1 MTTLSSRKHTEP
13 TGYSQIFI
21 AFFMAVVCFFTTA
34 SSYAKSYSFT
44 WSENPEPVAGYK
56 LYYKKGGDP
65 AAPFNGIDAI
75 EGSSPITVGKQTTFT
90 LTGLEDNT
98 TYHFA
103 LTAYYDT
110 VESGY
115 SEIISVFDT
124 FSSPLTAIII
134 TTSKQGVAPL
144 IVTFDGLTSTG
155 LITNYVWSFGDGE
168 SATSATAT
176 HTYQIPGSYTASL
189 TVSDS
194 SGQSHNSIV
203 QITVTAPPPPP
214 PTVPTVVIAS
224 SSAVG
229 NAPFT
234 VQFDG
239 SGSSSAQS
247 PIVSYAW
254 DFGDSSSGQGTVV
267 AHTFTTPGTYSTTLT
282 VTDSIGLINQ
292 ASTPVIITLPPP
304 EINKSP
310 VALFTATPTSGKAPL
325 TVAFDGSSSS
335 DPDGSISKYVWSFG
349 DGSSVDGV
357 STEHI
362 FTNAGDFVVTL
373 CVTDNQG
380 ATAVTSQ
387 KVSILPPDEIDFEL
401 LEVQADH
408 NWTKFTLSK
417 PFISPVIVAGPP
429 SYTDTAPATIRIR
442 NITNTSFEARIQEWD
457 YLDGK
462 HAFEKFSLIV
472 MEKGVYTLLNGS
484 KLEAGTFTGTTSF
497 RMIALQQ
504 NYAVTPVILTQVAT
518 YNEADAVVGRMRN
531 STPNSFE
538 FRMQEQLKNRN
549 SHTPETVG
557 YIAWEPG
564 KGEFAGLI
572 YEIGF
577 TAKVVTQNWFTLS
590 FKTTFPTGPLFIAG
604 MQTYTSSDTATVR
617 TQNLNQKST
626 QIKIEEETSKDL
638 KINHSAEVV
647 GYISIDEK

>member
-21 AFFMAVVCFFTTA
+21 AFFMAVECFFTTA

-325 TVAFDGSSSS
+325 TVAFDGSSSN

-373 CVTDNQG
+373 CVTDNRG

-387 KVSILPPDEIDFEL
+387 KISILPPDEIDFEL

-604 MQTYTSSDTATVR
+604 MQTYASSDTATVR